1 MFSQTSCLIL
11 ALVLTLVG
19 VWMQWQWPHYCMST
33 EEAVKSRRLT
43 QHQGERRLRRLKRG
57 GRVLLLTGM
66 GLLVGAMAF
75 FES

>member
-1 MFSQTSCLIL
+1 MFSHACLVL

-19 VWMQWQWPHYCMST
+19 VWVQWQGPHYCMST

-43 QHQGERRLRRLKRG
+43 QDQGERRLRRLKRG
-57 GRVLLLTGM
+57 GRWLLLTGM

-75 FES
+75 LES